1 MIGRLREA
9 GLFWAGAFTVVT
21 FCVLIGL
28 GNWQWQRMQWK
39 QGLLNRFAENSRL
52 PPVTLS
58 AIPIAANLAPSA
70 NPKDAKLA
78 AFRYR
83 RIEVHGTFEH
93 TSEMLVWAPASGGPA
108 WSVVTPLRLSAGES
122 QNKCSNT
129 KACPSHVLVIRG
141 AVPDKNKP
149 ATKRGAGQMP
159 GKQRIVGRIRLDAPN
174 PWANDPNI
182 AGNQWFTRDLKKMTA
197 LLRKSMQADI
207 AIAPFFVEAGQQI
220 GGPTAPRPDLH
231 GPSLSNRHLSYA
243 LTWWGL
249 AATLIGVFAAFA
261 WSRLK
266 APRR

>member
-1 MIGRLREA
+1 MMGRLRET
-9 GLFWAGAFTVVT
+9 GLLWAVAFTIAT
-21 FCVLIGL
+21 LCVLIGL

-39 QGLLNRFAENSRL
+39 QGLLNRLAENSLL

-58 AIPIAANLAPSA
+58 AIPISANILPSA
-70 NPKDAKLA
+70 NSKDAKLA

-83 RIEVHGTFEH
+83 RIEIHGTYEH
-93 TSEMLVWAPASGGPA
+93 SSEMLVWAPASGGPA
-108 WSVVTPLRLSAGES
+108 WSVVTPLRLSAGDPK
-122 QNKCSNT
+122 NTCRNT

-141 AVPDKNKP
+141 AVPDKNKL
-149 ATKRGAGQMP
+149 ATKRRAVQVP
-159 GKQRIVGRIRLDAPN
+159 GKQRIVGRIRLDVPN
-174 PWANDPNI
+174 PWANDPDI
-182 AGNQWFTRDLKKMTA
+182 AGNQWFTRDLMKMTA
-197 LLRKSMQADI
+197 HLRKSMQADI

-220 GGPTAPRPDLH
+220 GGPTAPRPDLQ

-249 AATLIGVFAAFA
+249 AATLISVFTAFA